1 VIQRPILRYSF
12 TASCSQISEVL
23 SSGKT
28 GLIPTLLSTLSAH
41 SALAQKTLDSEV
53 THDALDH
60 LLRCRTEFNMLE
72 SLVKDGKLPD
82 AVECCGRLEDM
93 LNTAPPALVRAK
105 ALAQLK
111 VCVLQTRL

>member
-1 VIQRPILRYSF
+1 VTQCPILRYSF
-12 TASCSQISEVL
+12 TVSGLQISQVL
-23 SSGKT
+23 SSGKI

-41 SALAQKTLDSEV
+41 SALAQKTLNAEV
-53 THDALDH
+53 MHDALDH
-60 LLRCRTEFNMLE
+60 LLRCRTEFDMLE

-82 AVECCGRLEDM
+82 AVECCSRLEDM

-111 VCVLQTRL
+111 VCVSQTRL